1 MTTFTTEDRELVE
14 KEPIPFYGFCDLT
27 DLNPKDA
34 SLLLHPELKKIK
46 VEFRVDDGSED
57 LEG

>member
-1 MTTFTTEDRELVE
+1 MN
-14 KEPIPFYGFCDLT
+14 FYNNFLHVCHSYIK
-27 DLNPKDA
+27 PKDA